1 MVRIFFYPSP
11 MKYSIRIL
19 LALLIIATVSS
30 CKRNAKLQR
39 KVAEELKLE
48 EFKPPYFTIK
58 SKLQYRNGDQQI
70 NGIADIRITRDSSI
84 WVSLRSKT
92 GLEGVRLLIT
102 PQTVLGINRLEKV
115 YYTYSFEQL
124 SKKLE
129 MDVNFGILQEMLYS
143 NPPVDLLEK
152 SKVKEEEDYFMISE
166 PYENLQVKMKV
177 GKRTHKTEFIG
188 IVHNETKGDLKVSYD
203 DFRMVNTKLFPFQQ
217 VFDLIVPANKDKP
230 EHQSRLVFSVNRAE
244 TSPRPLNQ
252 PFKIPS
258 KYTLGSQD

>member
-1 MVRIFFYPSP
+1 
-11 MKYSIRIL
+11 MKYSIRVL
-19 LALLIIATVSS
+19 LALLVVFAVSS

-58 SKLQYRNGDQQI
+58 SKIDYQNGDEQI

-92 GLEGVRLLIT
+92 GLEGVRLFIT

-124 SKKLE
+124 SRKFE
-129 MDVNFGILQEMLYS
+129 MDINFKMLQEMLYS
-143 NPPVDLLEK
+143 NPPVDLLQK
-152 SKVKEEEDYFMISE
+152 SKVKEEEECFIISE
-166 PYENLQVKMKV
+166 PYENFQVKMKV
-177 GKRTHKTEFIG
+177 GKRTHKTEFIR
-188 IVHNETKGDLKVSYD
+188 IVHNETKGNLKVSYD
-203 DFRMVNTKLFPFQQ
+203 DFRLVNTKLFPFQQ
-217 VFDLIVPANKDKP
+217 IFDLIIPADK
-230 EHQSRLVFSVNRAE
+230 EKLAHQSRLVFSVNRAE
-244 TSPRPLNQ
+244 AHPKPLNQ

-258 KYTLGSQD
+258 KYTLGNKD